1 MLKARISR
9 QNSNSSLDTPEN
21 VVVAQEGTKTMN
33 VEEVGEGMSQRKVD
47 LCRGLDGNLDKLD
60 SLLDKAETAHYN
72 MTDQRK
78 QMNKFLK

>member
-9 QNSNSSLDTPEN
+9 QNSNSSLNASEN
-21 VVVAQEGTKTMN
+21 VETTGMKEEEG
-33 VEEVGEGMSQRKVD
+33 EVGEGMSQRKVD

-72 MTDQRK
+72 MSDQRK